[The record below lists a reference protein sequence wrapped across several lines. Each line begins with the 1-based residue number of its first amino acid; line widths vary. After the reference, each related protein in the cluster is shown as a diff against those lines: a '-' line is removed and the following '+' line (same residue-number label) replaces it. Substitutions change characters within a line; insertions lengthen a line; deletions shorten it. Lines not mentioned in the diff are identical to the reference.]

1 MAPAETARMYEA
13 LFAAFERLANAW
25 PNLTEAWR

>member
-1 MAPAETARMYEA
+1 MYEA